1 LNLPRR
7 IKMEHGAGG
16 SAMQQLLREVVLK
29 RLGGM
34 KAEVPLEE
42 LDDAG
47 VYNGVVLS
55 TDSYTVKP
63 IFFPGGDIG
72 RLAVAGTV
80 NDILMIGGGPRA
92 LALAMVIEEGLEVEA
107 LERVLESVS
116 KTAREAGVQV
126 ITGDT
131 KVVERGALDKIVVT
145 TTGIGFRHRLLD
157 HNLRIVRRYREKLE
171 FNWLLDRNLRPGDK
185 IILTGYIGDHAI
197 ALLSVREGIGFKTS
211 VESDVAPLNE
221 VVERALEV
229 GGVVAMKDP
238 TRGGLAN
245 LLNEWAEK
253 SGFGIKIYEE
263 RIPIR
268 DEVRSA
274 CEYLGLDPLELGN
287 EGKAVIAVVKEKAEE
302 VLEAIRETK
311 LGRNAEIIGE
321 VVGEHDFVVME
332 TVIGGLRVIPQPIG
346 DPVPRIC

>member
-1 LNLPRR
+1 
-7 IKMEHGAGG
+7 
-16 SAMQQLLREVVLK
+16 MQQLLRETVLK
-29 RLGGM
+29 KFSDM
-34 KAEVPLEE
+34 KTEVSLEE

-47 VYNGVVLS
+47 VYDGVVLS

-80 NDILMIGGGPRA
+80 NDILMVGGEPRA
-92 LALAMVIEEGLEVEA
+92 LALAMVIEEGLEVDS
-107 LERVLESVS
+107 LEKILESAS
-116 KTAREAGVQV
+116 KTAREARVQI

-131 KVVERGALDKIVVT
+131 KVVEKGAIDKIVVT
-145 TTGIGFRHRLLD
+145 TTGIGFRHHLLD
-157 HNLRIVRRYREKLE
+157 HNFEVVGKYREKPPSR
-171 FNWLLDRNLRPGDK
+171 WLLDKNLRPGDK

-197 ALLSVREGIGFKTS
+197 ALLSVREGVGFKTS

-253 SGFGIKIYEE
+253 SGFGIKVYEQK
-263 RIPIR
+263 IPIR
-268 DEVRSA
+268 DEVRNA

-302 VLEAIRETK
+302 VLEAIRETRH
-311 LGRNAEIIGE
+311 GREAEIIGE

-332 TVIGGLRVIPQPIG
+332 TIIGGLRVIPPPIG